1 MGGVRGGRGRG
12 VVADQ
17 VTKRVIEQ
25 RLALDE
31 SHSVLPGL
39 TITHVRNSGIAFGI
53 LPGRLGIVSVL
64 TAAAVVWMLVHF
76 ARSGSRHVLFPVA
89 LGLLVGGSVS
99 NLVDRVREGHVT
111 DFIHITHWP
120 TFNLADS
127 FIVVG
132 VLLLALAP
140 DAGRAAAAAR
150 DPAAGGGRP
159 GRDSSS
165 TSPRTPA
172 GCGSTAS
179 SPARRGRLARRR
191 RAPDRGRRRARRR
204 ARCGRERTGSAPGRS

>member
-1 MGGVRGGRGRG
+1 MGDEVHRVQAPGGAGLIHVEAEPQPASRAGSLQWAG
-12 VVADQ
+12 LLAVAVAAVVADQ
-17 VTKRVIEQ
+17 VTKRAIEN

-31 SHSVLPGL
+31 THSVLPGL

-53 LPGRLGIVSVL
+53 FPGRLGIVSIL

-99 NLVDRVREGHVT
+99 NLADRVRQGHVT

-127 FIVVG
+127 FIVIG
-132 VLLLALAP
+132 VALLALGLIRVEHQKAQVPVDP
-140 DAGRAAAAAR
+140 DPSAGL
-150 DPAAGGGRP
+150 DQP
-159 GRDSSS
+159 
-165 TSPRTPA
+165 
-172 GCGSTAS
+172 
-179 SPARRGRLARRR
+179 
-191 RAPDRGRRRARRR
+191 
-204 ARCGRERTGSAPGRS
+204 

>member
-1 MGGVRGGRGRG
+1 LQWAGLVAVAIAA

-17 VTKRVIEQ
+17 VTKRAIEH

-31 SHSVLPGL
+31 AHHVLPGL

-53 LPGRLGIVSVL
+53 FPGRLMIVSVL

-99 NLVDRVREGHVT
+99 NLADRIREGHVT

-127 FIVVG
+127 FIVIG
-132 VLLLALAP
+132 VALLALGLIRVEHRKSQAP
-140 DAGRAAAAAR
+140 PPVEP
-150 DPAAGGGRP
+150 DPSPGLDRP
-159 GRDSSS
+159 
-165 TSPRTPA
+165 
-172 GCGSTAS
+172 
-179 SPARRGRLARRR
+179 
-191 RAPDRGRRRARRR
+191 
-204 ARCGRERTGSAPGRS
+204 

>member
-1 MGGVRGGRGRG
+1 VGDEVHRVQAPGGAGLIHVEAEPQPVHRAGSLQWAGLVAVSIAA

-17 VTKRVIEQ
+17 VTKRAIEH

-31 SHSVLPGL
+31 AHHVLPGL

-53 LPGRLGIVSVL
+53 FPGRLMVVSVL

-76 ARSGSRHVLFPVA
+76 ARSGSRHALFPVA

-99 NLVDRVREGHVT
+99 NLADRIREGHVT

-127 FIVVG
+127 FIVIG
-132 VLLLALAP
+132 VALLALGLIRVEHKKSQAP
-140 DAGRAAAAAR
+140 PSVEPEPSPGLD
-150 DPAAGGGRP
+150 RP
-159 GRDSSS
+159 
-165 TSPRTPA
+165 
-172 GCGSTAS
+172 
-179 SPARRGRLARRR
+179 
-191 RAPDRGRRRARRR
+191 
-204 ARCGRERTGSAPGRS
+204 

>member
-1 MGGVRGGRGRG
+1 MGDEVHRVQAPGGAGLIHVEAEPQPVHRAGSLQWAG
-12 VVADQ
+12 LAAVAIAAVVADQ
-17 VTKRVIEQ
+17 VTKRAIEH

-31 SHSVLPGL
+31 AHHVLPGL

-53 LPGRLGIVSVL
+53 FPGRLAVVSVL

-99 NLVDRVREGHVT
+99 NLADRIREGHVT

-127 FIVVG
+127 FIVIG
-132 VLLLALAP
+132 VALLALGLIRVEHGKAQAP
-140 DAGRAAAAAR
+140 V
-150 DPAAGGGRP
+150 DPGPSP
-159 GRDSSS
+159 GLD
-165 TSPRTPA
+165 RT
-172 GCGSTAS
+172 
-179 SPARRGRLARRR
+179 
-191 RAPDRGRRRARRR
+191 
-204 ARCGRERTGSAPGRS
+204 

>member
-1 MGGVRGGRGRG
+1 MHRAGSLQWAGLVAVAIAA

-17 VTKRVIEQ
+17 VTKRAIES

-31 SHSVLPGL
+31 AHHVLPGL

-53 LPGRLGIVSVL
+53 FPGKLAIVSVL

-99 NLVDRVREGHVT
+99 NLADRVREGHVT

-127 FIVVG
+127 FIVIG
-132 VLLLALAP
+132 VALLALGLIRVEHRKAQAP
-140 DAGRAAAAAR
+140 VDPDPSAGL
-150 DPAAGGGRP
+150 DRP
-159 GRDSSS
+159 
-165 TSPRTPA
+165 
-172 GCGSTAS
+172 
-179 SPARRGRLARRR
+179 
-191 RAPDRGRRRARRR
+191 
-204 ARCGRERTGSAPGRS
+204 